1 MTTTA
6 ERLVEE
12 LGKLPPAE
20 LREVWQRVGP
30 APDNGATSPPS
41 DDRAALEVVHSLYD
55 RFAGG
60 NSLVRLLQE
69 RARDRAREEEKLRR
83 LSRRDG

>member
-30 APDNGATSPPS
+30 ACDNGPSAPPP
-41 DDRAALEVVHSLYD
+41 DQRAALEVVHSLYG

-60 NSLVRLLQE
+60 NSLVHLLQE
-69 RARDRAREEEKLRR
+69 RARDRAREEVELRR
-83 LSRRDG
+83 LSRRHG